1 MFLYELL
8 QHAWVKRDTA
18 GQNKSVVRKGLK
30 ACSSCITAGLLC
42 VPGSEWKAEVPKL
55 CFSGHLNCLVLHNP
69 AAQNH
74 QQAEALQ
81 TFLSSRRQSIAR
93 QSISGAHL
101 AGWHGNL
108 QHNNGNCMQ
117 KVIFEGFVRPGL
129 VVQEA
134 AAPERAALSHARLLA
149 A

>member
-30 ACSSCITAGLLC
+30 ACSSYITAGFVLRSWFGMESRGAQALFQWA
-42 VPGSEWKAEVPKL
+42 SELPCAAQSCCPKPSASEGIADISQQQKAEHCKTEYFRCTP
-55 CFSGHLNCLVLHNP
+55 
-69 AAQNH
+69 
-74 QQAEALQ
+74 
-81 TFLSSRRQSIAR
+81 
-93 QSISGAHL
+93 

-108 QHNNGNCMQ
+108 QHSNGNCMQ
-117 KVIFEGFVRPGL
+117 RVIFEGFVRPGL

-149 A
+149 T